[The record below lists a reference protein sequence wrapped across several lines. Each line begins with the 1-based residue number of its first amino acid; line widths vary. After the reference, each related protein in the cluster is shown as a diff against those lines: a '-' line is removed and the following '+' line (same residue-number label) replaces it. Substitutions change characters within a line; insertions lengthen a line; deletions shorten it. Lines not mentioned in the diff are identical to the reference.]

1 MYPTTGFDISAS
13 MNAAAFSSSSPPI
26 SPTMITCSVCSSD
39 SKRRRMSMKDEPTT
53 GSPPIPTIVEHPSPS
68 CVSSWPIWYVSVP
81 RARHEPDGALTEDL
95 GRDDADVRLPGRQ
108 RSRAVRPDDAHLA
121 ALDECVQPSISCAG
135 TPSVMQTTVRTPAP
149 MASYIAS
156 AANGAG
162 TKTIAVFASVSRTA
176 AATVPRTGMPSTSC
190 PPLPGVTPATTF
202 VPCERLRRPWKRPS
216 EPVSPG
222 RRGAYP
228 SRRGLPSGRQLHRSA
243 RPVEHRG
250 LRREAVRS
258 EASPRMRRPSSAFVP
273 SSRTTMGSWSPIWP
287 TACRIPRA
295 TSSQRV
301 MPPKMLKKIA
311 RTCGSRV
318 MISSASTTP
327 CASPPPPRSQK
338 FAGRPPANVT
348 TSTVDIVRPAP
359 FPRTPTSPS
368 SLTYVTPF
376 SRASA
381 SSGSPPRRPVAPRCP
396 DAGRGRCRP
405 PRTSSRARAPHPR
418 GDDERIDLAQHRL
431 GREERVVELLD
442 DRGDLLL
449 LTGIRHAP
457 VVHERRA
464 CHG

>member
-1 MYPTTGFDISAS
+1 M
-13 MNAAAFSSSSPPI
+13 
-26 SPTMITCSVCSSD
+26 
-39 SKRRRMSMKDEPTT
+39 RRD
-53 GSPPIPTIVEHPSPS
+53 
-68 CVSSWPIWYVSVP
+68 
-81 RARHEPDGALTEDL
+81 AL
-95 GRDDADVRLPGRQ
+95 RDADD
-108 RSRAVRPDDAHLA
+108 RS
-121 ALDECVQPSISCAG
+121 
-135 TPSVMQTTVRTPAP
+135 TPAP
-149 MASYIAS
+149 IASYIAS

-176 AATVPRTGMPSTSC
+176 PATESKTGMPSTSC

-216 EPVSPG
+216 EPVSPWTT
-222 RRGAYP
+222 RRVSP
-228 SRRGLPSGRQLHRSA
+228 SRRGSPSGRQLHRSA
-243 RPVEHRG
+243 RPVEHRR
-250 LRREAVRS
+250 LRREVRQRGLP
-258 EASPRMRRPSSAFVP
+258 EDAPPSSAFVP
-273 SSRTTMGSWSPIWP
+273 SSRTTIGSSSPICP

-318 MISSASTTP
+318 MTSSASTTP

-381 SSGSPPRRPVAPRCP
+381 SSGSAAETSRSSAMSGMPEERVVVHRELRVE
-396 DAGRGRCRP
+396 
-405 PRTSSRARAPHPR
+405 RTHLALG

-431 GREERVVELLD
+431 GRDERVVELLD

-449 LTGIRHAP
+449 LTGIRRRP
-457 VVHERRA
+457 RRRRA
-464 CHG
+464 CAHATGGSPRAGRRGVARARQGSSPRPPRSPSRPAS